1 VILSRYTLG
10 RSFSVTAK
18 ATALVTWGIYSRVR
32 NPIYVS
38 GFIFIAGAIL
48 MIGRPEGLVLLLAL
62 IPMQIVRA
70 RREATVLEAKF
81 GDAYREYAKA
91 HGSEI
96 CCPGLPP
103 PRCYHFSN
111 EIQRRINE
119 STMSTPTPTAAPKT
133 IYVTRTGLPLSFKLE
148 WPFRHATSGA
158 DFEVL
163 HTVITLENSDG
174 LRALVAVNL
183 SVTLREE
190 LASLDPKDTEGP
202 VINALRKEVD
212 HHQTEFVKSGK
223 LVPLPFSSR
232 HYSFKLK
239 KWTFGKATDEEIAH
253 MVERKVYWQT
263 RLVAETSGWAIRPR
277 PCTWTPLPITL
288 LKLPPDSR
296 NRGSSP

>member
-1 VILSRYTLG
+1 
-10 RSFSVTAK
+10 
-18 ATALVTWGIYSRVR
+18 
-32 NPIYVS
+32 
-38 GFIFIAGAIL
+38 
-48 MIGRPEGLVLLLAL
+48 
-62 IPMQIVRA
+62 
-70 RREATVLEAKF
+70 
-81 GDAYREYAKA
+81 
-91 HGSEI
+91 
-96 CCPGLPP
+96 
-103 PRCYHFSN
+103 
-111 EIQRRINE
+111 
-119 STMSTPTPTAAPKT
+119 MSTPTPTAAPKT

-263 RLVAETSGWAIRPR
+263 RLVGGDVWLGDPTEALYLDTTADHVVEIAAGLAQQGLFTLARR
-277 PCTWTPLPITL
+277 HATALPAL
-288 LKLPPDSR
+288 M
-296 NRGSSP
+296 NRKDRFESEMAAARQELEEKHAFERG